1 MSEFAAGNKAFG
13 FCDRCNFRYDLN
25 ELKSEVVDMRP
36 TGFLVC
42 EECKDEAQP
51 QLQLGR
57 NKITDPQALRNPR
70 PDTSEDQRRRTSAWN
85 PIGGWDNIYGPSF
98 LENMYMTSYL
108 GKLTVEIT
116 EE

>member
-42 EECKDEAQP
+42 EECKDE
-51 QLQLGR
+51 
-57 NKITDPQALRNPR
+57 
-70 PDTSEDQRRRTSAWN
+70 
-85 PIGGWDNIYGPSF
+85 DNVKK
-98 LENMYMTSYL
+98 M
-108 GKLTVEIT
+108 KD
-116 EE
+116 